1 MPRSVLCADRRGG
14 TDRME
19 AKMVLP
25 GDEIA
30 TAEEFEPGEGTY
42 EKNGLV
48 FAATPGVLILDPGNR
63 VARVR
68 AFNPPAE
75 LRVGDI
81 VYGVIDDIRGMMA
94 TATIQAIHGRAR
106 QISGESEGTIHIS
119 NVSEDYTEDIHDK
132 FRLGDVIRAKV
143 VQVKPSVQL
152 TTAEPDL
159 GVVKAMCSVCR
170 GPLELRGR
178 DLYCPRDERTEQ
190 RKLAADYADLRL
202 FVPASE
208 LGGGTIPEKHRGG
221 RGEGADRGGRDRGGR
236 GGGHDRVRGPGGRGR
251 GGGGAR
257 TRGGGRGPGRR
268 REPLCA
274 VKNPYR
280 FRSRTRHKKRKA

>member
-1 MPRSVLCADRRGG
+1 
-14 TDRME
+14 ME

-48 FAATPGVLILDPGNR
+48 FAATPGVLVLDPGNR

-94 TATIQAIHGRAR
+94 TANILAIHGRAR

-119 NVSEDYTEDIHDK
+119 NVSEDDTENYHDK

-159 GVVKAMCSVCR
+159 GVVKAACSVCR

-178 DLYCPRDERTEQ
+178 DLYCPRDERTER
-190 RKLAADYADLRL
+190 RKLAADYADLKL
-202 FVPASE
+202 TVPATE
-208 LGGGTIPEKHRGG
+208 LGGGKVDANHREP
-221 RGEGADRGGRDRGGR
+221 RGERRDREGRDRGG
-236 GGGHDRVRGPGGRGR
+236 GGGGDRFRDR
-251 GGGGAR
+251 GGGG
-257 TRGGGRGPGRR
+257 GGDEDWDSVP
-268 REPLCA
+268 EKDEFNLY
-274 VKNPYR
+274 N
-280 FRSRTRHKKRKA
+280 

>member
-1 MPRSVLCADRRGG
+1 
-14 TDRME
+14 ME

-48 FAATPGVLILDPGNR
+48 FAATPGVLVLDPGN
-63 VARVR
+63 
-68 AFNPPAE
+68 
-75 LRVGDI
+75 
-81 VYGVIDDIRGMMA
+81 
-94 TATIQAIHGRAR
+94 
-106 QISGESEGTIHIS
+106 
-119 NVSEDYTEDIHDK
+119 
-132 FRLGDVIRAKV
+132 
-143 VQVKPSVQL
+143 
-152 TTAEPDL
+152 
-159 GVVKAMCSVCR
+159 
-170 GPLELRGR
+170 R

-236 GGGHDRVRGPGGRGR
+236 GGGRDRPRDRGGGGRGR
-251 GGGGAR
+251 DGR
-257 TRGGGRGPGRR
+257 SPRGGGRDRDRGRHR
-268 REPLCA
+268 
-274 VKNPYR
+274 
-280 FRSRTRHKKRKA
+280 